1 MLVGCGYG
9 LVRYEGALD
18 GAQRI
23 AIETF
28 RNDSDDPGL
37 EMMMTEALR
46 KEFLHRGALELVSGS
61 GAADLVMSG
70 AVLPVRTTVRSY
82 SSVVLALE
90 YNVSMSITVFVQKQD
105 GTPLPIS
112 DRSFSESEIYLAS
125 SDVQVGRKNREE
137 ALRWITSLLAGRVA
151 DAIFL
156 EEFEK
161 QP

>member
-23 AIETF
+23 AIKTF

-46 KEFLHRGALELVSGS
+46 KEFLRRGAFELVSRP

-70 AVLPVRTTVRSY
+70 VVRPVRTTVRSY

-90 YNVSMSITVFVQKQD
+90 YNVNMSIKVSLQKQD

-112 DRSFSESEIYLAS
+112 DRGFSESEIYLAS

-137 ALRWITSLLAGRVA
+137 ALRWVASLLAGRVA